1 MAGRSSPWFWSRRR
15 AFGDQTTMMAD
26 SETDRLLLRQHRSE
40 RLLATLAPFSRVVMV
55 SHVNPDPDALASMLG
70 LKALIEHCQPDK
82 DVVLTVDG
90 MIARAENRVMVE
102 SIPIPLVPVE
112 TVPLAPGTAV
122 VMVDTQP
129 YTGRRASEAAR
140 PQVVIDHHETGGV
153 LTGVQF
159 RDIRPHLGASC
170 TMVTGYLLEQNVAVS
185 PQLATALLY
194 GIESESA
201 GYSRGGSPLDD
212 GALVWLFPRCD
223 KDLLALIRNPKLPQS
238 HFATVQSALVNA
250 FLYRDLV
257 VSWCGVVTQPDI
269 IAELADFF
277 IRFDQVNWALT
288 VGRFEN
294 LLKLSVRVGHLGGHS
309 GEVLR
314 DVING
319 MGAAGGHDKRAGGAI
334 LLTDTSPEAIDQL
347 LRKIRQ
353 RLLDKLGM
361 PEHQGRR
368 LLEASP
374 IIEAP

>member
-1 MAGRSSPWFWSRRR
+1 
-15 AFGDQTTMMAD
+15 MMAE

-40 RLLATLAPFSRVVMV
+40 RLLATLAPFSRLVLV

-70 LKALIEHCQPDK
+70 IRALIAHCQPDK
-82 DVVLTVDG
+82 EVVLTVDG

-102 SIPIPLVPVE
+102 SIPIPLEPVE
-112 TVPLAPGTAV
+112 TVPITPRTAV

-129 YTGRRASEAAR
+129 HTGRRASEAMT

-153 LTGVQF
+153 LTGVLF

-170 TMVTGYLLEQNVAVS
+170 TMVTGYLLEQNVPVS

-194 GIESESA
+194 GIESESSGYPREA
-201 GYSRGGSPLDD
+201 GPLDD

-269 IAELADFF
+269 IAEVADFF

-319 MGAAGGHDKRAGGAI
+319 MG
-334 LLTDTSPEAIDQL
+334 
-347 LRKIRQ
+347 
-353 RLLDKLGM
+353 
-361 PEHQGRR
+361 
-368 LLEASP
+368 
-374 IIEAP
+374 